1 MIDRSIG
8 HQPRP
13 VAKVVRP
20 PPQNAIEAIAYL
32 RPRCDVVPHQQVSHF
47 LPQPGNA
54 LLRRTRPQ
62 IHMTILPKTMR
73 PERISQKVETLSPC
87 LLDAGL
93 RFVQDTMTASP
104 GDFVYL
110 PRGIDHSFKN
120 TGDVIAK
127 ALVLV
132 APAAL
137 RASLLKY

>member
-1 MIDRSIG
+1 RYLLTPAEEGPNARVDVMFDRSIG
-8 HQPRP
+8 HQSGP

-20 PPQNAIEAIAYL
+20 PPQNAVEAIAYV
-32 RPRCDVVPHQQVSHF
+32 RPRSDVLAHQQVSHF

-54 LLRRTRPQ
+54 LLRRARPQ

-73 PERISQKVETLSPC
+73 PERISQKVEPLSAC

-110 PRGIDHSFKN
+110 
-120 TGDVIAK
+120 
-127 ALVLV
+127 
-132 APAAL
+132 
-137 RASLLKY
+137 